1 MVCKKNCE
9 EQLMKFA
16 SNHKCCSVRRRTLQ
30 KDIMKLIFPLSQ
42 ELYSALPPTL
52 QVCTK
57 MYMCAKKTQ
66 TAHDTVIEDDSIGN
80 NITPT
85 NHIENPDINDPE
97 VINQN
102 NMINDDIIDHTTKM
116 TQDSMFKLF
125 ET

>member
-1 MVCKKNCE
+1 
-9 EQLMKFA
+9 MKFA
-16 SNHKCCSVRRRTLQ
+16 SNYKCCSVRQRTLH
-30 KDIMKLIFPLSQ
+30 KDIMNLIFPLSQ
-42 ELYSALPPTL
+42 ELYDTLPTTL
-52 QVCTK
+52 QVCNK
-57 MYMCAKKTQ
+57 MYMYANKTQ

-97 VINQN
+97 VIHQN

-125 ET
+125 DI